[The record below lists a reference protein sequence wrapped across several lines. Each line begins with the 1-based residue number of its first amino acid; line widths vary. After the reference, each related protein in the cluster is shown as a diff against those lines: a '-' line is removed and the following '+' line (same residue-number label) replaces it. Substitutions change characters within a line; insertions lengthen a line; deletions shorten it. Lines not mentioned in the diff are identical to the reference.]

1 MRFLTYPS
9 KLTAKTETKFWVTVI
24 VRTRFRKSSILR
36 DLIFCKITV
45 LVLMTFKVNFQ
56 DYNAL
61 NWKCGLFYKKA
72 KNSSE
77 LCSFQIFTTWLFK
90 HFIAQKSF
98 RVHKATRR
106 VCFDLARAILLTFRL
121 YLELNG
127 GHESHQNLWMTY
139 EDGNFTGWH
148 SLETITILYISF
160 LVRFLFRLKR
170 RLKC

>member
-1 MRFLTYPS
+1 MRSAPCWFRF
-9 KLTAKTETKFWVTVI
+9 KVI
-24 VRTRFRKSSILR
+24 
-36 DLIFCKITV
+36 CKIIILQTEYGPYY
-45 LVLMTFKVNFQ
+45 MGFIK
-56 DYNAL
+56 
-61 NWKCGLFYKKA
+61 KKA

-77 LCSFQIFTTWLFK
+77 LCSFQIFTARLFK
-90 HFIAQKSF
+90 NFVAQKSF

-160 LVRFLFRLKR
+160 LVRFLFR
-170 RLKC
+170 